1 MRSTALLGKPGLLT
15 LCAAAV
21 LLVPAG
27 CKTSTASGTAGGG
40 GADGGTMAADGGA
53 GGMASAAADAGGSIA
68 RDVGQ
73 GVGTAAGDV
82 ASGVKSA
89 GQGIADAGGAAV
101 GAASGAATTAADAAR
116 EAAGGARSASD
127 SATDG
132 GSADGG
138 RADSGAPDS
147 GTGRDAGGARL
158 SDGQIAAVA
167 VAANKVDIAAGQAA
181 KRKSKNAQV
190 KKFANDMIRDHTSAN
205 KQAQTLA
212 QRLGLKPEENEM
224 SRAITQGGEDNL
236 ATLKTLKGK
245 EFDRAYAEHEVAFHQ
260 QVLGAL
266 DEKLIPNAQNADL
279 KSLLQSVR
287 AVVAE
292 HLDHA
297 QSLMESLSK

>member
-1 MRSTALLGKPGLLT
+1 
-15 LCAAAV
+15 
-21 LLVPAG
+21 
-27 CKTSTASGTAGGG
+27 
-40 GADGGTMAADGGA
+40 
-53 GGMASAAADAGGSIA
+53 MASTAADAGGSIA

-73 GVGTAAGDV
+73 GVGTAAEDV

-116 EAAGGARSASD
+116 EAAGGARSGFD
-127 SATDG
+127 STTDG

-138 RADSGAPDS
+138 RADSGAPDG
-147 GTGRDAGGARL
+147 GTGRDAGGGARL
-158 SDGQIAAVA
+158 SDAQIAAVA

-245 EFDRAYAEHEVAFHQ
+245 EFDRAYAEHEVAYHQ